1 MTGPRDWDKE
11 LAAIDKAI
19 ERLPA
24 GGAPAPSPTATKG
37 APAAPGRRADAP
49 VARTGRSGTTW
60 LRVLLVL
67 ALAAAMPFWPYAH
80 RCGLNLYL
88 YLGAAAFVVLA
99 GVWGGVRAWHS
110 RLGLAHVLSLLSVL
124 WGLGHVASEVLPRIG
139 YAAASL
145 PWTCS

>member
-19 ERLPA
+19 DRLPA
-24 GGAPAPSPTATKG
+24 GGASAPPPTAAKG
-37 APAAPGRRADAP
+37 APAAPARRADAP
-49 VARTGRSGTTW
+49 VARAGRTGTTW
-60 LRVLLVL
+60 LRVVLVL

-80 RCGLNLYL
+80 RCGINLFL

-99 GVWGGVRAWHS
+99 GVWGAARAWHS

-124 WGLGHVASEVLPRIG
+124 WGLGLVASEVLPRIG

-145 PWTCS
+145 PWTCP